1 MAEKDQIIEEKV
13 KHVGIFDF
21 KNTYNFIYE
30 WLRNNEYFVEEKAY
44 TEKITP
50 TGKELEIEWVA
61 FRKISDYFRFVL
73 KFRWLILGMTDVEVN
88 KDGVKVKMNKG
99 SFEVK
104 IIAYLEK
111 DYENRWIATAFSK
124 FLRGLYDKYIIK
136 SRIQQ
141 YEDKVAGELTDLVAQ
156 IKAYLALEGSR

>member
-1 MAEKDQIIEEKV
+1 MAERDQIIEEKI
-13 KHVGIFDF
+13 KHAGIFDF
-21 KNTYNFIYE
+21 KNTYNFVYE
-30 WLRNNEYFVEEKAY
+30 WLRNNEYLVEEKAY

-73 KFRWLILGMTDVEVN
+73 KFRWLILGLTDVEVN

-99 SFEVK
+99 VFEVK

-111 DYENRWIATAFSK
+111 DYESRWVATAFSK

-141 YEDKVAGELTDLVAQ
+141 HEDKVAGELLDLVAQ